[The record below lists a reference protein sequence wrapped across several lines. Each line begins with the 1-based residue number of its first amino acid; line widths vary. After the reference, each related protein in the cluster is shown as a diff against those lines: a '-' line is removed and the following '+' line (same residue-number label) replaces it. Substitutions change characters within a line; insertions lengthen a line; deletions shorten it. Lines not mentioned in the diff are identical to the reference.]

1 MKEENSAATLRTIAL
16 LEGGKGLLVLLAGC
30 GFFALIHRD
39 LHRAAA
45 ELVRHLHLNP
55 AGHYPRIFLD
65 LADRVSDGEL
75 WLLAAAALFYAL
87 LRLVEAYG
95 LWRQRLW
102 AQWFGVISSGLYLPL
117 EIYEA
122 VTAFNWAN
130 GVILAVNLC
139 VVLTLARTLRRNTPA
154 NISP

>member
-1 MKEENSAATLRTIAL
+1 MNQEDSAAALRTIAL
-16 LEGGKGLLVLLAGC
+16 LEGAKGLLVLLVGY
-30 GFFALIHRD
+30 GFFALIHHD
-39 LHRAAA
+39 LHSAAA

-75 WLLAAAALFYAL
+75 WLLAASALFYAL

-95 LWRQRLW
+95 LWQQRLW

-117 EIYEA
+117 EIYET
-122 VTAFNWAN
+122 VTAFSWAN
-130 GVILAVNLC
+130 GVILVVNLC
-139 VVLTLARTLRRNTPA
+139 VVLTLARTLRQRAPA
-154 NISP
+154 NLSP

>member
-1 MKEENSAATLRTIAL
+1 MKQEDSAAALRTIAL

-30 GFFALIHRD
+30 GFFALIHHD

-55 AGHYPRIFLD
+55 AGHYPHIFLD

-75 WLLAAAALFYAL
+75 WLLAASALFYAL
-87 LRLVEAYG
+87 LRLIEAYG

-117 EIYEA
+117 EIYEV
-122 VTAFNWAN
+122 VTAFSWAN
-130 GVILAVNLC
+130 GVILTVNLC
-139 VVLTLARTLRRNTPA
+139 VVLTLARTLRRPDIA
-154 NISP
+154 P